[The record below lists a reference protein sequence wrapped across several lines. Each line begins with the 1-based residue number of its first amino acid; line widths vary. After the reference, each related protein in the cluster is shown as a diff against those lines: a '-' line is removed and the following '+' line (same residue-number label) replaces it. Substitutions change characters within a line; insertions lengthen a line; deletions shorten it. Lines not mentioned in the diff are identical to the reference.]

1 MKYVGFDTEKPIL
14 AVLIDDS
21 QSLQAGG
28 VQLEQSKLS
37 LQSFSKDLLDN
48 YEIEPLLFSNVT
60 AYSDLER
67 LKHSGS
73 ETNMSSALRFVKEQY
88 VNKNLGGVV
97 LVSDGIYNAGS
108 KPDYVAE
115 NLGVP
120 VYSVGVGDTTIYAD
134 LRVKNVSYNSL
145 AYLGSDFPLQVE
157 IEAKKLL
164 GKQANLSVTQNGKP
178 ILSKSINIVT
188 DELFKE
194 IEVVGT
200 ANRVGAN
207 RIDVKLT
214 SFDSEKNKSNN
225 SYTFYIEV
233 IDGKKKV
240 ALWAKS
246 PHPDVGMLKSII
258 SRNDKYEVAA
268 SYGDFEIDD
277 QLDLVILHDWFQS
290 PADLNTFEK
299 LRKTG
304 TSIIVVVGDGFNPSL
319 FNEGSQDV
327 KFTPNSGVNSALP
340 LINGA
345 FEYFEISDEQKAS
358 IKKWPPLAAPF
369 GKWDGYTPNDIMLYQ
384 QIGSV
389 PTKEPLVLLT
399 NTAKS
404 RLGII
409 TGTGIWQW
417 RLAEFEMNENH
428 ENLAEL
434 VNKMVQFLAVKENK
448 QLLNV
453 DPSAKQYGAGD
464 EITLLGELYNQS
476 LDAITGEE
484 INIDLIDS
492 EDKVYKHTMSAY
504 GKQYKLELNSLEE
517 GAYRYTA
524 SSIVGGVKLRDK
536 GNFVILG
543 QQKELL
549 NLSADFN
556 LLRSVAYNSKGQ
568 FYTIGQLDV
577 LSNYLNTTD
586 AAKSI
591 ISEQTK
597 LQDLI
602 KLKWVFWLLVLLL
615 FIEWFIRKW
624 AGGY

>member
-1 MKYVGFDTEKPIL
+1 MAATC
-14 AVLIDDS
+14 
-21 QSLQAGG
+21 
-28 VQLEQSKLS
+28 
-37 LQSFSKDLLDN
+37 
-48 YEIEPLLFSNVT
+48 
-60 AYSDLER
+60 
-67 LKHSGS
+67 
-73 ETNMSSALRFVKEQY
+73 SSV
-88 VNKNLGGVV
+88 
-97 LVSDGIYNAGS
+97 
-108 KPDYVAE
+108 
-115 NLGVP
+115 
-120 VYSVGVGDTTIYAD
+120 
-134 LRVKNVSYNSL
+134 
-145 AYLGSDFPLQVE
+145 
-157 IEAKKLL
+157 
-164 GKQANLSVTQNGKP
+164 
-178 ILSKSINIVT
+178 
-188 DELFKE
+188 
-194 IEVVGT
+194 
-200 ANRVGAN
+200 
-207 RIDVKLT
+207 
-214 SFDSEKNKSNN
+214 
-225 SYTFYIEV
+225 
-233 IDGKKKV
+233 
-240 ALWAKS
+240 
-246 PHPDVGMLKSII
+246 
-258 SRNDKYEVAA
+258 
-268 SYGDFEIDD
+268 
-277 QLDLVILHDWFQS
+277 
-290 PADLNTFEK
+290 
-299 LRKTG
+299 
-304 TSIIVVVGDGFNPSL
+304 
-319 FNEGSQDV
+319 
-327 KFTPNSGVNSALP
+327 
-340 LINGA
+340 
-345 FEYFEISDEQKAS
+345 
-358 IKKWPPLAAPF
+358 

-434 VNKMVQFLAVKENK
+434 VNKMVQFLAVKEDK